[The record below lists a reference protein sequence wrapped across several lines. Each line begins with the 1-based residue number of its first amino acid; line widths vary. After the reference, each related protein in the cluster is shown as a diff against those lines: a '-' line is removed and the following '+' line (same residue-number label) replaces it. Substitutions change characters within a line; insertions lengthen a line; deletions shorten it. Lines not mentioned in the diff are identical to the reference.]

1 MGLGKYLGDSA
12 STLYNTEG
20 NQIQSFIPRSRFNFA
35 VILTLVGTDGADKS
49 LFLNKIS
56 SVTMPSYSTRTQTL
70 NQYNKKRVV
79 TTGVDYQPVQLTA
92 YDDASGEFEEFL
104 KNYSRFYF
112 GQTLT
117 VDDEGSFNYDLLNDK
132 FSSASGYS
140 QAGLKIRDTKNYIK
154 NLRIIRTSSKEDVNV
169 ITVYNPFIQNITPD
183 SLSYSE
189 STPVSYSI
197 NFMYEGFDIR
207 SGSQGQDFFKEY
219 YNLVND

>member
-92 YDDASGEFEEFL
+92 YDDAVASL
-104 KNYSRFYF
+104 K
-112 GQTLT
+112 
-117 VDDEGSFNYDLLNDK
+117 
-132 FSSASGYS
+132 
-140 QAGLKIRDTKNYIK
+140 
-154 NLRIIRTSSKEDVNV
+154 
-169 ITVYNPFIQNITPD
+169 
-183 SLSYSE
+183 SL
-189 STPVSYSI
+189 
-197 NFMYEGFDIR
+197 
-207 SGSQGQDFFKEY
+207 
-219 YNLVND
+219 

>member
-132 FSSASGYS
+132 FSSVSGYS
-140 QAGLKIRDTKNYIK
+140 QAGLKIRESKNYIK
-154 NLRIIRTSSKEDVNV
+154 NLV
-169 ITVYNPFIQNITPD
+169 
-183 SLSYSE
+183 
-189 STPVSYSI
+189 
-197 NFMYEGFDIR
+197 
-207 SGSQGQDFFKEY
+207 
-219 YNLVND
+219 